1 MSNPTEGYRLH
12 HTMLRCKDPQKSID
26 FYERLLGLT
35 LAAKKDFPGGK
46 FTLYFFT
53 YLTEEQKTNIPKDN
67 EEHRW
72 EWLWTHK
79 GAFVELTH
87 NWGTESDPNFAGYHS
102 GNQEP
107 RGFGHICIAVP
118 DVYECVARL
127 EKEGVKII
135 KAPDAGTMK
144 GLAFV
149 ADPDGYYV
157 EVIKDRSNVA
167 C

>member
-1 MSNPTEGYRLH
+1 MSATEGYRLH

-26 FYERLLGLT
+26 FYERLLGMT
-35 LAAKKDFPGGK
+35 LVGKKDFPGGK
-46 FTLYFFT
+46 FTLYFFS
-53 YLTEEQKTNIPKDN
+53 YLTEEQKVALPAD
-67 EEHRW
+67 EEARW
-72 EWLWTHK
+72 GSIFTYR

-87 NWGTESDPNFAGYHS
+87 NWGTESDPNFAGYHN

-107 RGFGHICIAVP
+107 RGFGHICIVVP
-118 DVYECVARL
+118 DVYACVERL

-135 KAPDAGTMK
+135 KHPDAGTMK

-157 EVIKDRSNVA
+157 EVVKDR
-167 C
+167 